1 MNLNDHLSFK
11 IDPATDVLVAFT
23 VQYVF
28 IKGLYSALPMSQT
41 QIAEALN
48 HVEQKYVLSRPKS
61 DPGFCIPLFEIIDQY
76 LYQKKGAI
84 VFENE
89 VINKKYSLGSI
100 QRELE
105 PIKCEITEKA
115 SNGTT
120 TATAIEIIDA
130 VICKLNS
137 IEKPKY
143 SHPSH
148 LDPQWWNGIK
158 SATVRTNIF

>member
-1 MNLNDHLSFK
+1 MSLNDHLSFK

-41 QIAEALN
+41 QIAEALK

-89 VINKKYSLGSI
+89 VINKKDGLEII

-120 TATAIEIIDA
+120 TATAIEILDA

-137 IEKPKY
+137 VEKPKY
-143 SHPSH
+143 SHPSQ

-158 SATVRTNIF
+158 SATVRINIF